1 MENKMPSTEATES
14 IRESAPV
21 TPQFGGV
28 PAGLDMNS
36 PEAQQALTE
45 YGRTAGYIKSGIMGA
60 AAGAT
65 AGQGA
70 AHPLTAF
77 IQGMGAGVQMNAQ
90 LYEQKKAQIQSVVD
104 ATPFASTH
112 PELAA
117 PGKPYELLGG
127 MPTALAMKVL
137 QQAAI
142 DTNKVLQEHKAKSEE
157 MALGAEME
165 RRNKLFE
172 MSLKGKDPM
181 SIKDRVELA
190 DKFINLPP
198 VKDYTLAKSAYETII
213 NSEPGI
219 GDKVAVI
226 KFAQMLNPSVR
237 VNDQTMDSLDAS
249 GTFDKFTHDAWLK
262 AKTGAILAPQERAK
276 LIKEAGKIYAQ
287 RRNDYHAVTD
297 KVTEDAID
305 NGFNPKDIIIDKP
318 INVETIQLKDGRW
331 AKAQVVG
338 LDANGRKQYR
348 IISGTEE
355 GI

>member
-14 IRESAPV
+14 IQKSAPV

-45 YGRTAGYIKSGIMGA
+45 YGRTAGYVKSGIMGA

-157 MALGAEME
+157 MTLGAELE

-172 MSLKGKDPM
+172 TSLKGKDPM
-181 SIKDRVELA
+181 SIKDQIDLRKSFEGIEA
-190 DKFINLPP
+190 
-198 VKDYTLAKSAYETII
+198 VKQYQVTAPAYEMII

-226 KFAQMLNPSVR
+226 KFAQMLNPTVR
-237 VNDQTMDSLDAS
+237 VNDATMDSMDAS
-249 GTFDKFTHDAWLK
+249 GTLDKFTADAWRK
-262 AKTGAILAPQERAK
+262 AKTGAILGPEERKK
-276 LIKEAGKIYAQ
+276 LINEATKIYNQ
-287 RRNDYHAVTD
+287 RSRDFHDVAAVIREQAS
-297 KVTEDAID
+297 KE
-305 NGFNPKDIIIDKP
+305 GFNPAHIVNESPIEIVERLDK
-318 INVETIQLKDGRW
+318 NGNRLLLQKMKDGTF
-331 AKAQVVG
+331 
-338 LDANGRKQYR
+338 RKVN
-348 IISGTEE
+348 
-355 GI
+355 